1 MPPSSN
7 PLNIW
12 LPLCTISGTCRHRV
26 PLHLLGWFIS
36 RHTSTLHF
44 LGFPVDSDQ
53 FPAMVWC
60 DGGLVA
66 SFVTA
71 LWLPSVSTVADFSH
85 ALGLDDRNPEAPPLA
100 VQTDGLQ
107 FLSDDRFRPRVGRL
121 HFLRPVLHSDEDEVA
136 FLQHETVIKIP
147 SPVAIDAEHGLCP
160 VEDVTEPP
168 CFQVRP
174 NPEIRLAF
182 DQDIPITR
190 RTAEGEVV
198 IGRVI
203 PPPRWEENSVNRAAV
218 AAGAQYRAASGQLNV
233 QFRSWLVKHGNRQAA
248 FGQSR
253 DFTLRAQLVV
263 RIREKLK
270 RIWNDHIG
278 QDDTLQV
285 HIVHPAPFTEPETV
299 GVLHVIAEINRR
311 PRSPLQPV
319 LLAARE
325 LASLSVSRPLW
336 RAGLLPQDFD
346 TEDAFDLCMPVCER
360 HQLLVPVGGAS
371 RAWMGPRSTRRAQPG
386 LFIPV
391 WWDERLSA
399 EEAANI
405 QQHGD
410 DDDEAIFMQP
420 AIPIVRPSISPN
432 LVEIRLLGLHQTSS
446 LIRVDSTLPLLDQ
459 VAERWP
465 FLHRSYDEL
474 ETLHEVGHPPSFV
487 SGSAER
493 RFLMQFR
500 DDRFEQVHEDDVLIL
515 LTIKFRAPHTSNHQK
530 QKVKVLWGPRHSTR
544 DQFIDFVRMRWFCR
558 RPLVLCFLNYN
569 NQIWGELDTTQ
580 REFADGDHVR
590 LQVRSEREDWC
601 DFEHAKI
608 TSRQLRI
615 WEDSPPPDPIED
627 TSADSVPSRSRS
639 RSIDIRRAVHPDTS
653 SYSLIQRSATR
664 RTYGTVADRA
674 AEADDESD
682 DELLSLIQ
690 TGAQRR
696 LRQQGLFS
704 AVDPHVSDRWC
715 DKQSETSPG
724 CTLASDPDLP
734 FDSVSSSSLSH
745 AAVKEAHDPTP
756 PFDDSTNSVEE
767 PVVYLNFQKAILA
780 YEWMDSHL
788 FLPVYDLDADWPWKP
803 ESIPWIQLPWWTT
816 GRSAQQIYVYFD
828 GSASR
833 DREQAGC
840 RVAAFVYDDEW
851 TFAGAISAQL
861 PAGTTSYGAEAAGSA
876 LAVKFIYDI
885 LKLASIYSNVLPEI
899 WLCYDSTSVGEQTE
913 ARQQPHLMRTL
924 RSLLILI
931 EQRFQ
936 VHVNHHHIYGH
947 SGDPGNELVDTLAW
961 KAGQGNPLVDAKHFL
976 DWIQTEDFVS
986 DFSWA
991 WFLFRSDVPLH
1002 WHGSQLVLPAG
1013 PSTSPSSEVV
1023 QIPQHTLTPV
1033 VCDLHLCLATLNV
1046 LTLKGKDSLQHGLQ
1060 GPTRQQV
1067 VLQQLFDAGANIFAL
1082 QETRQKRQSSATDER
1097 YILFASPATTQ
1108 GHFGITVGFDKLR
1121 PHGTITDPD
1130 GQSRAVLFRKEHFSI
1145 ISRAPRFLII
1155 KVHSPALRCI
1165 VIAGHAPHTGTTVDD
1180 CRSWWEELGQQIP
1193 HRLLHWDRIV
1203 LTDANCRLG
1212 HFPSECVG
1220 PWQAE
1225 IDTAHSDAFHDFL
1238 RQEQLWLP
1246 ATFQECHSGNSGTWR
1261 HNNGSWYR
1269 GDYVAIPQR
1278 WF

>member
-1 MPPSSN
+1 MPR
-7 PLNIW
+7 
-12 LPLCTISGTCRHRV
+12 G
-26 PLHLLGWFIS
+26 G
-36 RHTSTLHF
+36 
-44 LGFPVDSDQ
+44 
-53 FPAMVWC
+53 C
-60 DGGLVA
+60 D
-66 SFVTA
+66 
-71 LWLPSVSTVADFSH
+71 
-85 ALGLDDRNPEAPPLA
+85 
-100 VQTDGLQ
+100 
-107 FLSDDRFRPRVGRL
+107 
-121 HFLRPVLHSDEDEVA
+121 
-136 FLQHETVIKIP
+136 
-147 SPVAIDAEHGLCP
+147 
-160 VEDVTEPP
+160 
-168 CFQVRP
+168 
-174 NPEIRLAF
+174 
-182 DQDIPITR
+182 
-190 RTAEGEVV
+190 
-198 IGRVI
+198 
-203 PPPRWEENSVNRAAV
+203 NRAC
-218 AAGAQYRAASGQLNV
+218 
-233 QFRSWLVKHGNRQAA
+233 FR
-248 FGQSR
+248 
-253 DFTLRAQLVV
+253 
-263 RIREKLK
+263 
-270 RIWNDHIG
+270 
-278 QDDTLQV
+278 
-285 HIVHPAPFTEPETV
+285 
-299 GVLHVIAEINRR
+299 
-311 PRSPLQPV
+311 
-319 LLAARE
+319 
-325 LASLSVSRPLW
+325 LW
-336 RAGLLPQDFD
+336 
-346 TEDAFDLCMPVCER
+346 
-360 HQLLVPVGGAS
+360 
-371 RAWMGPRSTRRAQPG
+371 
-386 LFIPV
+386 I
-391 WWDERLSA
+391 
-399 EEAANI
+399 
-405 QQHGD
+405 
-410 DDDEAIFMQP
+410 
-420 AIPIVRPSISPN
+420 
-432 LVEIRLLGLHQTSS
+432 
-446 LIRVDSTLPLLDQ
+446 
-459 VAERWP
+459 
-465 FLHRSYDEL
+465 
-474 ETLHEVGHPPSFV
+474 
-487 SGSAER
+487 
-493 RFLMQFR
+493 
-500 DDRFEQVHEDDVLIL
+500 
-515 LTIKFRAPHTSNHQK
+515 
-530 QKVKVLWGPRHSTR
+530 
-544 DQFIDFVRMRWFCR
+544 
-558 RPLVLCFLNYN
+558 
-569 NQIWGELDTTQ
+569 
-580 REFADGDHVR
+580 
-590 LQVRSEREDWC
+590 
-601 DFEHAKI
+601 
-608 TSRQLRI
+608 
-615 WEDSPPPDPIED
+615 
-627 TSADSVPSRSRS
+627 
-639 RSIDIRRAVHPDTS
+639 
-653 SYSLIQRSATR
+653 
-664 RTYGTVADRA
+664 
-674 AEADDESD
+674 
-682 DELLSLIQ
+682 
-690 TGAQRR
+690 
-696 LRQQGLFS
+696 
-704 AVDPHVSDRWC
+704 PHVSDRWC

-803 ESIPWIQLPWWTT
+803 ESIPWIQLPWWTP

-840 RVAAFVYDDEW
+840 GVAAFVYDDEW

-899 WLCYDSTSVGEQTE
+899 WLCYDSTSVGEQTIGNWE

-1269 GDYVAIPQR
+1269 GDNVAIPQR
-1278 WF
+1278 WFDQDCSSWISEDVDASLVKEDHRAAFVQLRATSEFISRSTKQDSPSFDEEALLSAIAAHYPDISYSIRTGPIPSWDTDVHTHVQQLSASLTSTLASVYEKPPPKPRKTTMRPATWELVTMKRSIRNALSELQQQQRWNLLRASFTAWAHGPLSHTECAEFSTIMADLDIAIAKDLMRFRELGRQVTAAIRADDVEFFTNLSLEASEFMEPQQAKRFWHVVRRSLPQHKQRRHNPAPMTLHHLEDQWLPHFHQLECGKVTTPRELVRGCHQFQLQRMPADGTAFELSDFPALPELEAAFRSTKANRSVGFDATPSGVYRAAAPPLARAFFDLVLKTFLWGAEPVQWKGGPMAVIAKKPDWSMARNFRGIMLLPSGSKRLHAMLRERLLPLFKPVRPMGQIGGFKHQQTPFGSQAIRTLARSLTTKGYSVAVLFIDLSEAFHRLVRELVTGVVNDDYAQEILQSVQNSGIHPSSLRQWLQVPGLLQRLGCSPLLVKLLQDIHHHTWFALQHHELPSQTLRGTRPGSPLADVIFHLLMVDCLVEVNDWISSNLAYATILEENGIVFDSVCWADDLAILGPPLKPPSWHQQSRTCYVLSDRPSLAKV

>member
-1 MPPSSN
+1 M
-7 PLNIW
+7 LY
-12 LPLCTISGTCRHRV
+12 LKF
-26 PLHLLGWFIS
+26 LHLLWILRIIFWHGDQFLEAAGNLLGHWVLPEVTWSFHVLNEEGYLG
-36 RHTSTLHF
+36 RHDYSPHASELQSIEHLASVMYHLWNLQTPGALAFAGLIHLADTPTLHF

-66 SFVTA
+66 PFVTA

-218 AAGAQYRAASGQLNV
+218 AAGAQFRAASGQLNV

-346 TEDAFDLCMPVCER
+346 TEDVFDLCMPVCER

-420 AIPIVRPSISPN
+420 ATPIVRPSISPN

-493 RFLMQFR
+493 LFLMQFR
-500 DDRFEQVHEDDVLIL
+500 DDRFEQVHEDDVLLL
-515 LTIKFRAPHTSNHQK
+515 LTIKFHAPHTSNHQK

-580 REFADGDHVR
+580 REFVDGDHVR

-601 DFEHAKI
+601 DFEHAEI

-615 WEDSPPPDPIED
+615 WEESPPPDPIED

-639 RSIDIRRAVHPDTS
+639 RSRDIRRA
-653 SYSLIQRSATR
+653 
-664 RTYGTVADRA
+664 
-674 AEADDESD
+674 
-682 DELLSLIQ
+682 
-690 TGAQRR
+690 
-696 LRQQGLFS
+696 
-704 AVDPHVSDRWC
+704 
-715 DKQSETSPG
+715 
-724 CTLASDPDLP
+724 ASG
-734 FDSVSSSSLSH
+734 
-745 AAVKEAHDPTP
+745 
-756 PFDDSTNSVEE
+756 
-767 PVVYLNFQKAILA
+767 Y
-780 YEWMDSHL
+780 
-788 FLPVYDLDADWPWKP
+788 
-803 ESIPWIQLPWWTT
+803 
-816 GRSAQQIYVYFD
+816 
-828 GSASR
+828 
-833 DREQAGC
+833 
-840 RVAAFVYDDEW
+840 
-851 TFAGAISAQL
+851 
-861 PAGTTSYGAEAAGSA
+861 
-876 LAVKFIYDI
+876 
-885 LKLASIYSNVLPEI
+885 
-899 WLCYDSTSVGEQTE
+899 
-913 ARQQPHLMRTL
+913 
-924 RSLLILI
+924 LLILFDSAFGY
-931 EQRFQ
+931 Q
-936 VHVNHHHIYGH
+936 
-947 SGDPGNELVDTLAW
+947 
-961 KAGQGNPLVDAKHFL
+961 K
-976 DWIQTEDFVS
+976 
-986 DFSWA
+986 
-991 WFLFRSDVPLH
+991 
-1002 WHGSQLVLPAG
+1002 
-1013 PSTSPSSEVV
+1013 
-1023 QIPQHTLTPV
+1023 
-1033 VCDLHLCLATLNV
+1033 DL
-1046 LTLKGKDSLQHGLQ
+1046 
-1060 GPTRQQV
+1060 
-1067 VLQQLFDAGANIFAL
+1067 
-1082 QETRQKRQSSATDER
+1082 R
-1097 YILFASPATTQ
+1097 Y
-1108 GHFGITVGFDKLR
+1108 
-1121 PHGTITDPD
+1121 
-1130 GQSRAVLFRKEHFSI
+1130 
-1145 ISRAPRFLII
+1145 
-1155 KVHSPALRCI
+1155 C
-1165 VIAGHAPHTGTTVDD
+1165 
-1180 CRSWWEELGQQIP
+1180 C
-1193 HRLLHWDRIV
+1193 
-1203 LTDANCRLG
+1203 
-1212 HFPSECVG
+1212 
-1220 PWQAE
+1220 
-1225 IDTAHSDAFHDFL
+1225 
-1238 RQEQLWLP
+1238 
-1246 ATFQECHSGNSGTWR
+1246 
-1261 HNNGSWYR
+1261 
-1269 GDYVAIPQR
+1269 
-1278 WF
+1278 